1 MVRIAKWK
9 GGPLQSALS
18 RRIPKL
24 KVAALLLLFVL
35 VFFLGPVVPYFQS
48 VSVPGAYQSGL
59 SACLA
64 GVTRTNF
71 TLADE
76 QELSCE
82 QEFRSPSVNLYGF
95 ATPSYGLLGYGSPP
109 FPDQELVTQGNHSAL
124 VFFNGGEVAA
134 LEDVGAAGVMVQP
147 NGVVEIMSAAVSSS
161 DFGFLNITVRL
172 RNIGVSS
179 VTDPT
184 VWVSMKGFSTNG
196 SMAGLPLLVPKF
208 LGSCGTT
215 WNASAYCSVS
225 QEAANNLPVNE
236 SVSFGVEVRGD
247 VRGAPFVYRQAFE
260 EDYPRGGVGPYWVSD
275 FIQQVD
281 ESRGGV
287 TLTENS
293 TLDRFAELRFRDAS
307 TVYQVSDYGLST
319 DASSFFG
326 PRWNTSQIEEV
337 LLYPSFYTPK
347 YYAEFLSGYALD
359 HWEAL
364 TNEVDRQFGYYVGQS
379 LYYEVSVP
387 CSVYEI
393 PRAGVNIA
401 QFFENAG
408 CRTTVASVT
417 WLVMILTP

>member
-1 MVRIAKWK
+1 
-9 GGPLQSALS
+9 LS
-18 RRIPKL
+18 RRVPKL
-24 KVAALLLLFVL
+24 KVAALLVLFVL
-35 VFFLGPVVPYFQS
+35 VFFLGPVVPYIQS
-48 VSVPGAYQSGL
+48 VSVPGAYQSGI

-109 FPDQELVTQGNHSAL
+109 FPDQELVTQGNHSSL
-124 VFFNGGEVAA
+124 VFFSGGEVAA
-134 LEDVGAAGVMVQP
+134 LEDVGPAGVLVQP

-161 DFGFLNITVRL
+161 DFGFLNITVHL

-179 VTDPT
+179 VTNPT
-184 VWVSMKGFSTNG
+184 VWLSMKGFSTNG
-196 SMAGLPLLVPKF
+196 SMAGLPLLVPKL

-225 QEAANNLPVNE
+225 QVAANNLPVNK
-236 SVSFGVEVRGD
+236 SVSFGVEVRGV
-247 VRGAPFVYRQAFE
+247 VRDEPFVYRQTFE
-260 EDYPRGGVGPYWVSD
+260 EDYPRGGVGPYWVNA

-293 TLDRFAELRFRDAS
+293 TLDKFAELRFRDA
-307 TVYQVSDYGLST
+307 TTMYQISDYGLSA
-319 DASSFFG
+319 DASMFFG
-326 PRWNTSQIEEV
+326 PRWNTSQLEEV
-337 LLYPSFYTPK
+337 LLYPGFYTPK
-347 YYAEFLSGYALD
+347 YYAEFLSGYAID

-364 TNEVDRQFGYYVGQS
+364 TNQVDRQFGYYVGQS

-393 PRAGVNIA
+393 PSAGVNIP
-401 QFFENAG
+401 QFFESAG